1 METSQQEEMLVRK
14 RILEVAEVFRENEK
28 EFFSIY
34 GNSLTRN
41 EVKAYYAIRNC
52 RTETLGGHVDKCS
65 HCGFEKN
72 SYNSCRNRHC
82 PKCQFLRKEKW
93 LVKENKNVLPVK
105 YFHVVFTLPSEL
117 NSLIFNNKKIFYS
130 LLFKTVS
137 DTLRKVS
144 KNKKYLN
151 CIPGFLSILH
161 TWGQTLS
168 YHPHIHVLI
177 TGGGISADKG
187 KWIDS
192 RDKFF
197 LPIPV
202 LSKLFQRLFLFHLK
216 KYYHGSYLTIPKSC
230 EELNDPSHFQRFL
243 TNLYSKKW
251 IVYTKQ
257 PFENPDSVIKY
268 LGRYTHRIAISNQRI
283 LEITNDT
290 VTFRYKDYADNDKLK
305 TMSLSGV
312 EFIRRFLMHIL
323 PLGFVKIRH
332 YGIIANRSRK
342 DSLELCKSLLKKLNR
357 SLNQKSTPEEW
368 KDILESMIKKI
379 LLCSLCKVGSFVSI
393 SLIPKQ
399 IRPP

>member
-1 METSQQEEMLVRK
+1 METVERWT
-14 RILEVAEVFRENEK
+14 ILEIAEVFRANEK
-28 EFFSIY
+28 DFFSLY
-34 GNSLTRN
+34 GNSLTQN
-41 EVKAYYAIRNC
+41 EVKAYYAIRDC
-52 RTETLGGHVDKCS
+52 RTETLGGHIDKCNS
-65 HCGFEKN
+65 CGFEKN

-82 PKCQFLRKEKW
+82 PKCQYLRKEKW
-93 LVKENKNVLPVK
+93 LYKENKNILPVK
-105 YFHVVFTLPSEL
+105 YFHVVFTVPNEL
-117 NSLIFNNKKIFYS
+117 NPLIINNKKIFYS

-137 DTLRKVS
+137 ETLKKVS

-151 CIPGFLSILH
+151 CIPGFLCILH
-161 TWGQTLS
+161 TWGQTLT

-177 TGGGISADKG
+177 TGGGMAADKS

-197 LPIPV
+197 LPIRV
-202 LSKLFQRLFLFHLK
+202 LAKLFQSLFLFHLK
-216 KYYHGSYLTIPKSC
+216 KYYHGSHITIPKSC
-230 EELNDPSHFQRFL
+230 EELNDPSHFKRFL

-283 LEITNDT
+283 LDITNNT

-305 TMSLSGV
+305 AMTLSSV

-323 PLGFVKIRH
+323 PLQFVKIRH
-332 YGIIANRSRK
+332 YGIVANRTRR
-342 DSLELCKSLLKKLNR
+342 DSLKLCMSLLAKLNR
-357 SLNQKSTPEEW
+357 SLNQKSQPQEW
-368 KDILESMIKKI
+368 KEILASMIKKI
-379 LLCSLCKVGSFVSI
+379 LLCSACKTGSFVSI
-393 SLIPKQ
+393 SLIPKP

>member
-1 METSQQEEMLVRK
+1 M
-14 RILEVAEVFRENEK
+14 
-28 EFFSIY
+28 
-34 GNSLTRN
+34 
-41 EVKAYYAIRNC
+41 
-52 RTETLGGHVDKCS
+52 
-65 HCGFEKN
+65 
-72 SYNSCRNRHC
+72 
-82 PKCQFLRKEKW
+82 
-93 LVKENKNVLPVK
+93 K
-105 YFHVVFTLPSEL
+105 YFHVVFTVPNKL
-117 NSLIFNNKKIFYS
+117 NPLIINNKKIFYS

-137 DTLRKVS
+137 DTLKKVS

-151 CIPGFLSILH
+151 CIPGFLCILH
-161 TWGQTLS
+161 TWGQTLT

-177 TGGGISADKG
+177 TGGGISADKS

-197 LPIPV
+197 LPIRV
-202 LSKLFQRLFLFHLK
+202 LAKLFRGLFLFHLK
-216 KYYHGSYLTIPKSC
+216 NYYNGNFITIPKSY

-283 LEITNDT
+283 LEITNNT
-290 VTFRYKDYADNDKLK
+290 ITFRYKDYADNDKLK
-305 TMSLSGV
+305 AMTISSL

-323 PLGFVKIRH
+323 PLQFVKIRH

-342 DSLELCKSLLKKLNR
+342 DSLKLCKSLLAKLNR
-357 SLNQKSTPEEW
+357 SLNQKSQPQEW
-368 KDILESMIKKI
+368 KEILASMIKKI
-379 LLCSLCKVGSFVSI
+379 LLCSACKAGSFVSI
-393 SLIPKQ
+393 SLRPKS

>member
-1 METSQQEEMLVRK
+1 METSQRQTIPE
-14 RILEVAEVFRENEK
+14 IAEVFRANEK
-28 EFFSIY
+28 DFFSKY
-34 GNSLTRN
+34 GNSLTHN
-41 EVKAYYAIRNC
+41 EVKAYYAIRDC
-52 RTETLGGHVDKCS
+52 RTETLGGHIDKCNS
-65 HCGFEKN
+65 CGFEKN

-82 PKCQFLRKEKW
+82 PKCQYLKKEKW
-93 LVKENKNVLPVK
+93 LYNENKNILPVK

-117 NSLIFNNKKIFYS
+117 NSLVLNNKKIFYS

-137 DTLRKVS
+137 DTLRMVS

-151 CIPGFLSILH
+151 CIPGFLCILH

-168 YHPHIHVLI
+168 FHPHIHVLI
-177 TGGGISADKG
+177 TGGGISADKS

-197 LPIPV
+197 LPIRV
-202 LSKLFQRLFLFHLK
+202 LAKLFQRLFLFHLK
-216 KYYHGSYLTIPKSC
+216 KYYHGSYLTIPKRC

-243 TNLYSKKW
+243 TKLYSKNW

-283 LEITNDT
+283 LEITNNT

-305 TMSLSGV
+305 TMTLAGV

-379 LLCSLCKVGSFVSI
+379 LLCSVCKVGSFVSI
-393 SLIPKQ
+393 SLIPKH

>member
-192 RDKFF
+192 REKFF
-197 LPIPV
+197 LP
-202 LSKLFQRLFLFHLK
+202 
-216 KYYHGSYLTIPKSC
+216 IPKSC